1 MVGKA
6 RISMS
11 MTENKKLKSSK
22 MDAFWLFLIACFS
35 MTQIR
40 LGAKIGISEI
50 FMVLLAPFLY
60 FKNLRYY
67 RSDGM
72 LTMLNLLLLWIL
84 GALFADWY
92 NDAVPFQ
99 YWRGFSVPVM
109 IFSTVVCIYNFLRRD
124 IRNFKWI
131 IFGLACSTVISTFV
145 FQRGAAG
152 DLAAEGDISG
162 AIERVMS
169 YKLFWLLMIQTWVLL
184 PIQVFYMKLPFIIS
198 LTSVLFASLIA
209 ALSGGRSAMLVSLMS
224 FMLIFFARRSVQ
236 SMGSIKRYLVFIL
249 IILSLVGVG
258 VKYAYKYAFAEGML
272 NETETAKYERQTS
285 TSDSIL
291 GLLMSGRS
299 AFFIGLRAIIDK
311 PIIGHGSWALDD
323 NGYAAEF
330 LNKYGSDLDRLQIAR
345 AQREAAMTIIPSHS
359 HIVCYWLWH
368 GISGFLFWAYVIF
381 LAARTFSKN
390 LHIIPEMFGYWAV
403 VLPAFF
409 WDVFFSPFG
418 LRTGECAMFVLM
430 VLTNK
435 IAKIARREA

>member
-1 MVGKA
+1 
-6 RISMS
+6 MS
-11 MTENKKLKSSK
+11 ITENSNIKSSK
-22 MDAFWLFLIACFS
+22 SDAFWLFLIACFS

-50 FMVLLAPFLY
+50 FMVALAPFFY

-72 LTMLNLLLLWIL
+72 LAILNLLLLWIL

-99 YWRGFSVPVM
+99 YLRGFSVPVM

-131 IFGLACSTVISTFV
+131 IFGLACSAVISTFV

-152 DLAAEGDISG
+152 DMAAEGDISG
-162 AIERVMS
+162 AIERIIS
-169 YKLFWLLMIQTWVLL
+169 YKLFWVFMIQAWVLL
-184 PIQVFYMKLPFIIS
+184 PVQVFYLKLPLSIS
-198 LTSVLFASLIA
+198 LLAVLISSFIA
-209 ALSGGRSAMLVSLMS
+209 AISGGRSAMLVSLIS
-224 FMLIFFARRSVQ
+224 FMLIFFARRNVH
-236 SMGSIKRYLVFIL
+236 SMGSIKRHLVFIL

-258 VKYAYKYAFAEGML
+258 VKYAYRYAFKTGML

-291 GLLMSGRS
+291 GLLMSGRA
-299 AFFIGLRAIIDK
+299 AFFIGMSAIIDK
-311 PIIGHGSWALDD
+311 PIIGHGSWALDEK
-323 NGYAAEF
+323 GYAFEF

-368 GISGFLFWAYVIF
+368 GITGFLFWAYIIF
-381 LAARTFSKN
+381 LAVRTFSKN
-390 LHIIPEMFGYWAV
+390 MHVVPEMFGYWAV
-403 VLPAFF
+403 VLPVFF

-430 VLTNK
+430 ILTNK
-435 IAKIARREA
+435 IAKIARRPV